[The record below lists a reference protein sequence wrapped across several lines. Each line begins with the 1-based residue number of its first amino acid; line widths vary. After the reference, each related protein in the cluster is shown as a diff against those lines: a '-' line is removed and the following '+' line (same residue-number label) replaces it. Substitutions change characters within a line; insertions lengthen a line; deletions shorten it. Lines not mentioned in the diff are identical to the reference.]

1 MSISIDVCCDVGC
14 DVGCGCDDGGESVG
28 GSSSGAVFL
37 RFRSRAG
44 ISNSWDFDE
53 VVDGF
58 VLRRRTACVGTDFGL
73 GAIVDLDNVMGRKGE
88 GVIEGS
94 G

>member
-37 RFRSRAG
+37 RFRLRVG

-58 VLRRRTACVGTDFGL
+58 VLRRRIVSLGAAFGL
-73 GAIVDLDNVMGRKGE
+73 GAIVDLDDAME
-88 GVIEGS
+88 
-94 G
+94 